1 MFSTPS
7 KIKVFVCNMIICV
20 LSILS
25 IVSYFFLP
33 FWKVEATYTLR
44 AETLQTMLPSPED
57 GGTDPANPE
66 QQSGE
71 LEDTTPEDLYANID
85 LTEIVPEEGITIPL
99 AIELQTSDILSS
111 LSSDATELVDTII
124 QKNVAVILEKLEGTI
139 DQLAEK
145 AAETAVQMTFKTEL
159 KNQIKEQMSED
170 ATDEEVQQQ
179 LNELGLTDEHIDAQ
193 TEKLVDALFA
203 ENASVDSVTNATVD
217 IIKESL
223 SEASS
228 KGVEGYEDLELSPE
242 AEEELKEQLNEAFS
256 NFADEDGNINPT
268 DAIMDMLVGMLKESE
283 EPSDGGDQPEMTS
296 SVKPN
301 RNIVLLAD
309 SSEEEKQDAKEEL
322 RQLIT
327 DKLMSVLGEST
338 EIIAMVIQYIS
349 YLILFTFFTWA
360 YLILKILAK
369 MFMKNPAIKLG
380 LPIWLGSIPY
390 VDLSLVPSLALSTLK
405 NPPAQL
411 ADMMGDALEN
421 MSVLNDLSINF
432 FSCACVSFYIGIAL
446 AIFVIVYYGRLRKR
460 LKKIAKGQITE
471 DAYVRPERTPKE
483 KPVKKPVAKKS
494 SSTPAPKPAEPI
506 KDSEDDLF
514 VPIKTEPDPIL
525 EEETPVSIAE
535 EEPVVSTEAL
545 DNELNDDEE

>member
-1 MFSTPS
+1 
-7 KIKVFVCNMIICV
+7 
-20 LSILS
+20 
-25 IVSYFFLP
+25 
-33 FWKVEATYTLR
+33 
-44 AETLQTMLPSPED
+44 
-57 GGTDPANPE
+57 
-66 QQSGE
+66 
-71 LEDTTPEDLYANID
+71 
-85 LTEIVPEEGITIPL
+85 
-99 AIELQTSDILSS
+99 
-111 LSSDATELVDTII
+111 
-124 QKNVAVILEKLEGTI
+124 
-139 DQLAEK
+139 
-145 AAETAVQMTFKTEL
+145 
-159 KNQIKEQMSED
+159 
-170 ATDEEVQQQ
+170 
-179 LNELGLTDEHIDAQ
+179 
-193 TEKLVDALFA
+193 
-203 ENASVDSVTNATVD
+203 
-217 IIKESL
+217 
-223 SEASS
+223 
-228 KGVEGYEDLELSPE
+228 
-242 AEEELKEQLNEAFS
+242 
-256 NFADEDGNINPT
+256 
-268 DAIMDMLVGMLKESE
+268 
-283 EPSDGGDQPEMTS
+283 
-296 SVKPN
+296 
-301 RNIVLLAD
+301 
-309 SSEEEKQDAKEEL
+309 
-322 RQLIT
+322 
-327 DKLMSVLGEST
+327 
-338 EIIAMVIQYIS
+338 
-349 YLILFTFFTWA
+349 
-360 YLILKILAK
+360 
-369 MFMKNPAIKLG
+369 MKNPAIKLG